1 MDWLDDLRRLARDY
15 SPFGPPQP
23 PPETFPQQGLIDMRP
38 PVDTRPP
45 MTPRVDQMFRDVAT
59 GPLSPDRSIA
69 KAAQQGTRALMQR
82 DLITGNAPTIP
93 AGEYPESTDFRQQM
107 SDLIRG
113 NAFPHERVY
122 SDDEKLWNYRK
133 SLDRKID
140 YLENERLWNEV
151 GMPNEMNRLETTKM
165 WQPKR
170 GRRR

>member
-1 MDWLDDLRRLARDY
+1 MEWIDELRRLARDY

-45 MTPRVDQMFRDVAT
+45 VTPRVDQIVRDIAI
-59 GPLSPDRSIA
+59 GQLSPDRNIA
-69 KAAQQGTRALMQR
+69 RAAQQGTRALMQR

-93 AGEYPESTDFRQQM
+93 LGEYPESTDVRKQL
-107 SDLIRG
+107 SELIQG
-113 NAFPHERVY
+113 NAFPHERIY
-122 SDDEKLWNYRK
+122 SDDEKLRNYRK

-151 GMPNEMNRLETTKM
+151 GLPNEMNRLETTKM
-165 WQPKR
+165 WQQPKR
-170 GRRR
+170 RRR